1 MRVIQSLELV
11 LALASLELSQ
21 EVCLEVCLVECLAA
35 REWDA
40 DSLVECLVQLKVKG
54 IQMRI
59 LRLR

>member
-21 EVCLEVCLVECLAA
+21 EVCQEVCLAA